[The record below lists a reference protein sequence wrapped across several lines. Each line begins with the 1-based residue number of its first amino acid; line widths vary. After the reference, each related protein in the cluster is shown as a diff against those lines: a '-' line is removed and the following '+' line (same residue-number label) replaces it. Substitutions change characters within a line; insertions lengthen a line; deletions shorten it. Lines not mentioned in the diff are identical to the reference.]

1 MNLKKNLKEEPNLKY
16 FIYKLISLFN
26 RKNNIKYICINF
38 ITTIIIKFF
47 YLYYLTKILYLYTI
61 KNINFNFGENKWLQ
75 LKRKKI
81 PK

>member
-16 FIYKLISLFN
+16 FIYKSISLFN

-38 ITTIIIKFF
+38 IIIIKFF